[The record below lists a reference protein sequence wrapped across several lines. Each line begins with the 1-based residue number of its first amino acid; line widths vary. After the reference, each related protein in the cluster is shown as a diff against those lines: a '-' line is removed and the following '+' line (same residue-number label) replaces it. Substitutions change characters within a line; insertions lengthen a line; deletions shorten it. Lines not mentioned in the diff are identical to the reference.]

1 MTQQERWLYL
11 PMDVR
16 VRELHA
22 KTLFAAAAVA
32 RGYKVVIGRKQEV
45 HVGMSIHPPGFYLG
59 LGAQQNFYEQFKNL
73 RARNFV
79 VSSMDEEGLI
89 TLDDTIYQRLKISP
103 ETLSQTDIMFAWGDH
118 QKKILAQE
126 AGAACQLEGV
136 GNLRLDTL
144 RSQYRG
150 IWARDIA
157 ALKQKYGRYVLIVSS
172 FGSANHF
179 EGDKYFESLK
189 EKKIIRSAA
198 DEQILRSYIE
208 LKKKNLQAYLEA
220 IPALAA
226 RYPEINFIVRPHP
239 SESHELWMKG
249 AAGLKNV
256 FMVSENS
263 IQPWILGS
271 VAIIHHFC
279 TSSVEAMLGDV
290 PALAYRPF
298 ADTNIET
305 ELPYRCSKQVTSLA
319 QLQDAVGQILKGD
332 RADIDALR
340 AAAKDFY
347 AGYIPV
353 EDHLTAVQKML
364 DVYDQHVVKP
374 LPLVQK
380 IKRSLI
386 GIIKRYRRYSWNSS
400 YLNHKFAALSE
411 SELDEILETVAPMV
425 GLKGYTIS
433 QTMDN
438 CFVVSRK

>member
-1 MTQQERWLYL
+1 
-11 PMDVR
+11 MDVR

-22 KTLFAAAAVA
+22 KALFAAAAVA

-45 HVGMSIHPPGFYLG
+45 HVAMSIHPPGFYLG
-59 LGAQQNFYEQFKNL
+59 LGAQQNFYEQFKGL
-73 RARNFV
+73 RQKKFI

-89 TLDDTIYQRLKISP
+89 TLDDTIYKRLKLSP
-103 ETLSQTDIMFAWGDH
+103 ETLAETDIMFAWGEH
-118 QKKILAQE
+118 QKRLLAQE
-126 AGAACQLEGV
+126 AGSGCRIEPV

-144 RSQYRG
+144 RPQYRG
-150 IWARDIA
+150 IWADDIA
-157 ALKQKYGRYVLIVSS
+157 GIRQKYGRYILIVSS

-189 EKKIIRSAA
+189 EKKIIRSEA
-198 DEQILRSYIE
+198 DERILRAYID

-226 RYPEINFIVRPHP
+226 RHPDINFIVRPHP

-271 VAIIHHFC
+271 EAIIHHFC

-298 ADTNIET
+298 LDAGIET
-305 ELPYRCSKQVTSLA
+305 DLPYKCSKQVTTLDD
-319 QLQDAVGQILKGD
+319 LQAAVTQVLSGD

-340 AAAKDFY
+340 RQASAFY
-347 AGYIPV
+347 AGYIPGI
-353 EDHLTAVQKML
+353 DGDTAIRRML
-364 DVYDQHVVKP
+364 DVYDTQSPQTLSFLGTLKR
-374 LPLVQK
+374 LV
-380 IKRSLI
+380 I
-386 GIIKRYRRYSWNSS
+386 GTIKRYRRYAWNSS
-400 YLNHKFAALSE
+400 YLNHKFSALGE
-411 SELDEILETVAPMV
+411 DELRAILQTVAPMT
-425 GLKGYTIS
+425 GLQGFTIS
-433 QTMDN
+433 KTMDN
-438 CFVVSRK
+438 CFVISRS